1 MISNPVFLIST
12 LISALFAFVTMELI
26 VESFLFLFRIK
37 QGRARSIARLLPFL
51 SVFFGPLL
59 NSFSVGNGLNPLNCG
74 SCAQKLLL
82 TLFFPN

>member
-1 MISNPVFLIST
+1 
-12 LISALFAFVTMELI
+12 
-26 VESFLFLFRIK
+26 
-37 QGRARSIARLLPFL
+37 
-51 SVFFGPLL
+51 L